1 MKGYRAIRR
10 YTVRSMN
17 RISLLRICVAFSLLT
32 AGGFAVSPFEPSPT
46 DADLGIAIEQVGVLA
61 FPPSMLY
68 NGVSTGEVRAA
79 ISVDQDGNLT
89 DSLLISYTEKPFADA
104 AMAAIKRWHYQAALV
119 HGRPQSSRAD
129 VIFSFRDQGVI
140 VQSLPG
146 AAERQVIEKMIQGRF
161 VYQACQLRDL
171 DRIPTPVHMI
181 TPSFHDDGKKH
192 SVIVGFY
199 IDEEG
204 KVRLPSVSRE
214 SADDFFAAASVK
226 AVEQWRF
233 EPPLRKG
240 LPVLVYAEQEFHTPK
255 K

>member
-1 MKGYRAIRR
+1 MTHMKKF
-10 YTVRSMN
+10 
-17 RISLLRICVAFSLLT
+17 LLPCTWLVLCLFPI
-32 AGGFAVSPFEPSPT
+32 AGLAGSFENNP
-46 DADLGIAIEQVGVLA
+46 ANGDLGIAIEQVGVLA
-61 FPPSMLY
+61 FPHSMLY
-68 NGVSTGEVRAA
+68 SGVYSGEVHAA
-79 ISVDQDGNLT
+79 ISVDQDGKLV
-89 DSLLISYTEKPFADA
+89 DSLILSYTEEAFAEA
-104 AMAAIKRWHYQAALV
+104 ALAAIKRWKYQPALV

-129 VIFSFRDQGVI
+129 VSFIFRDQGVI

-146 AAERQVIEKMIQGRF
+146 AVERQLVESLLHGRF
-161 VYQACQLRDL
+161 AYQSCQLRDHETN
-171 DRIPTPVHMI
+171 PTPARVVLPVFNGDSH
-181 TPSFHDDGKKH
+181 KR

-214 SADDFFAAASVK
+214 AADDFLAAAAVK

-240 LPVLVYAEQEFHTPK
+240 RPALVYAEQDFKFSPK

>member
-1 MKGYRAIRR
+1 
-10 YTVRSMN
+10 MN
-17 RISLLRICVAFSLLT
+17 KITLLRACVAFSLLT
-32 AGGFAVSPFEPSPT
+32 VAGFAVSPFEPNPVN
-46 DADLGIAIEQVGVLA
+46 ANMGIAIEQVGVLT

-68 NGVSTGEVRAA
+68 SGVSTGEVRAA
-79 ISVDQDGNLT
+79 ISVDQDGKLV
-89 DSLLISYTEKPFADA
+89 DSLLVSYTEKAFADA
-104 AMAAIKRWHYQAALV
+104 AMAAIKRWRYQPALV
-119 HGRPQSSRAD
+119 HGRTQSSRAD

-146 AAERQVIEKMIQGRF
+146 AAERQVVANMLQGRS

-171 DRIPTPVHMI
+171 DRIPTPVHVVSP
-181 TPSFHDDGKKH
+181 TFNDDSKKH
-192 SVIVGFY
+192 SVTVGFY

-204 KVRLPSVSRE
+204 KVRLPSVPRE
-214 SADDFFAAASVK
+214 AADDFFAAASVK

-240 LPVLVYAEQEFHTPK
+240 QPVLVYAEQEFHFTPK